1 MAFGDVASKIKGKGK
16 GGKDMSGEDAIGKF
30 KDENPLPKGKGK
42 PSKKGGFKEA
52 VKNAKKK
59 CKGKKC

>member
-1 MAFGDVASKIKGKGK
+1 MAFSDVASKLK
-16 GGKDMSGEDAIGKF
+16 GGKGRTAEEMNNPAF
-30 KDENPLPKGKGK
+30 KAVSDSEAPKGKGK

-59 CKGKKC
+59 KGCK